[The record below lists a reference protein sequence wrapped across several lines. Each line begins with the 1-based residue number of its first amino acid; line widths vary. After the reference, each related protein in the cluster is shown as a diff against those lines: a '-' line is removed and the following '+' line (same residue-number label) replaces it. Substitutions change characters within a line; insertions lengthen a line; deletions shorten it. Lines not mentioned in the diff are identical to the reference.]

1 MVNDVSYDVLAVLL
15 SKLEAVSAYE
25 QYIEDCQDAGDEAA
39 RQLFEQIK
47 ADDEKH
53 IDLLRKQVE
62 NMVKQGSF

>member
-25 QYIEDCQDAGDEAA
+25 QYIEDCQDAGDDAT

-53 IDLLRKQVE
+53 IDQLRKQVE